1 MIKAKDIKPI
11 PNYIIKKIKQLD
23 EKERFYTDT
32 STRYYS
38 YLTKINKDL
47 AQVIVACKI
56 KDHQWFCKQVV
67 IHAVN
72 SNVCLVRDIEYSL
85 FGYTV
90 GWYHQGLAYS
100 RKRYDDNKWYEA
112 EDKYY
117 NVICPI
123 INKRYALT
131 FEKYKY
137 SAVDKY
143 KYLDVIKYL
152 RML

>member
-72 SNVCLVRDIEYSL
+72 SNVCLVRDMEYSYL
-85 FGYTV
+85 DTL
-90 GWYHQGLAYS
+90 LAGII
-100 RKRYDDNKWYEA
+100 KDLPIQENDMT
-112 EDKYY
+112 
-117 NVICPI
+117 I
-123 INKRYALT
+123 INGMKQKINITMLSAL
-131 FEKYKY
+131 
-137 SAVDKY
+137 
-143 KYLDVIKYL
+143 L
-152 RML
+152 